1 MGWTRMSQ
9 WPAQSQIER
18 QSAQDAASASARPS
32 LNAAIR
38 RHLGS
43 NLRTL
48 YASLP
53 AKPWDARIA
62 ALLARLDKARV

>member
-1 MGWTRMSQ
+1 MSQ
-9 WPAQSQIER
+9 WPAQSQTGMR
-18 QSAQDAASASARPS
+18 STQDAAASAQPS

-53 AKPWDARIA
+53 AKPPDARMA
-62 ALLARLDKARV
+62 ALLARLDKAGA